1 MEFYSVFQV
10 IVSFG
15 ALFAGS
21 TTMEGAIDAYVRVMF
36 VSLAVAAAVWLVLFI
51 LQGVGLAKM
60 AKNAGVKHRWL
71 AFVPF
76 VDLLYMGRLVGSC
89 DVFGRKMKKPGIY
102 TMAASVVS
110 TVFCLA
116 AVAAEI
122 LLFTV
127 YRGNMVPNSEG
138 YTYWEL
144 TGFGLFVYNFY
155 RLSDFFLIIFELI
168 YMILL
173 FILLT
178 GLYKKYYAKGYMILS
193 WVGLLFP
200 ISRYIVVFVLRNNK
214 AVDYEAYMRAKREEF
229 LRRSRQNPY
238 GPYGGQYGPYNQGGP
253 YGGYNNGPYGGYNNG
268 PYGANGPNAGNQ
280 NPGQSGPDDP
290 FSEFAP
296 GASSD
301 SGTKNGGDGES
312 GKGKSGDDDL
322 FN

>member
-116 AVAAEI
+116 AVARRNFAVHRVQGQHGAQQRGI
-122 LLFTV
+122 YLLGAHGVRSF
-127 YRGNMVPNSEG
+127 
-138 YTYWEL
+138 
-144 TGFGLFVYNFY
+144 
-155 RLSDFFLIIFELI
+155 RL
-168 YMILL
+168 
-173 FILLT
+173 
-178 GLYKKYYAKGYMILS
+178 
-193 WVGLLFP
+193 
-200 ISRYIVVFVLRNNK
+200 
-214 AVDYEAYMRAKREEF
+214 
-229 LRRSRQNPY
+229 
-238 GPYGGQYGPYNQGGP
+238 
-253 YGGYNNGPYGGYNNG
+253 
-268 PYGANGPNAGNQ
+268 
-280 NPGQSGPDDP
+280 
-290 FSEFAP
+290 
-296 GASSD
+296 
-301 SGTKNGGDGES
+301 
-312 GKGKSGDDDL
+312 
-322 FN
+322 